1 MSIIELK
8 EQIESQ
14 LNTRKIN
21 ELEIDRLNRL
31 IASSNGDDDTLVSI
45 LPSINSFLNDEKY
58 YELDENL
65 KVISLYETILS
76 KLPIN
81 IISALYPLQ
90 VITTNLAYKN
100 QFCLLI
106 LKLLTLNY
114 DKIDMVDNGLL
125 FEILKMYLADDELKI
140 EICNQIERLF
150 ERTINIVNS
159 NVLKEFQSL
168 FAEVESNNNSTLV
181 ARLLTLI
188 LIKPSIYPYHFKVDP
203 NDDDVLLNILK
214 IQFFTDLIGK
224 VDINTLPI
232 DQMIELFYLRM
243 ENDIVDSFLITE
255 VNNFLIKL
263 SFKMNEFIFL
273 KSSDFYLDRPS
284 DVYLLSK
291 FNASTFPPEFIKWL
305 LEFPLSSNKYF
316 TILLNL
322 VKSKKCFDLLK
333 FQLPDTIK
341 TLSSNDHIYQLLV
354 NLSLSSFGIDFLIN
368 SPSIMNDYV
377 VSETPVYN
385 EVFTL
390 KLSLLDNLLKCP
402 DLSIWEDKI
411 IDVYK
416 LMNNGRNIRSQP
428 QVDVMDQAA

>member
-1 MSIIELK
+1 MSIVEEID
-8 EQIESQ
+8 SQ
-14 LNTRKIN
+14 LRGKLN
-21 ELEIDRLNRL
+21 ELELDRLNRL
-31 IASSNGDDDTLVSI
+31 IASSIDDEDTLVSI
-45 LPSINSFLNDEKY
+45 LPSINRFLSDENY
-58 YELDENL
+58 YEIDENL

-76 KLPIN
+76 KLSIET
-81 IISALYPLQ
+81 ILSLYPLE
-90 VITTNLAYKN
+90 VITTNLRYKN

-114 DKIDMVDNGLL
+114 DKIDMDNL
-125 FEILKMYLADDELKI
+125 FHEILEMYLSDDELRI
-140 EICNQIERLF
+140 DICNQIEKLF
-150 ERTINIVNS
+150 EAVIKSSSPKGLDPLFDEV
-159 NVLKEFQSL
+159 KSL
-168 FAEVESNNNSTLV
+168 NNSTLI

-188 LIKPSIYPYHFKVDP
+188 SIEPSIYPYQFKLDA

-232 DQMIELFYLRM
+232 DQMIELFHARM
-243 ENDIVDSFLITE
+243 NNDIVDSFLITE

-263 SFKMNEFIFL
+263 SFKMNEFEFL
-273 KSSDFYLDRPS
+273 KSSEFYLERPS

-291 FNASTFPPEFIKWL
+291 FNASTFPQEFIQWL

-333 FQLPDTIK
+333 FQLPDSIK
-341 TLSSNDHIYQLLV
+341 ALSSNDHIYQLLV
-354 NLSLSSFGIDFLIN
+354 NLSSSTFGIDFLIN
-368 SPSIMNDYV
+368 SPSIMNDYIV
-377 VSETPVYN
+377 NDTPVYN

-390 KLSLLDNLLKCP
+390 KLTLLDNLLRCP

-411 IDVYK
+411 IDTYK
-416 LMNNGRNIRSQP
+416 LMNNGRNIRSQA